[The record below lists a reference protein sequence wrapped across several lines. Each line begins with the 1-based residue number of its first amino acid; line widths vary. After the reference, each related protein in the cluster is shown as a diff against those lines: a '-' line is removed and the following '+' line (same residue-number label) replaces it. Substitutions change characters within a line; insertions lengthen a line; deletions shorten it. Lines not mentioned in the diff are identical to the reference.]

1 MKTRLVQIGAIG
13 SVLVAICCFTPLL
26 VWVLGVVGLLAVVGY
41 LDLVLFPLLGL
52 FILLLVI
59 GLLAGSKN
67 DEKT

>member
-1 MKTRLVQIGAIG
+1 MKKRLVQIGAIG

-26 VWVLGVVGLLAVVGY
+26 VWILGVVGLLAVVGY